1 MLKASIQESA
11 QNPSCR
17 AEVAYFVGMGPDE
30 LAAQANL
37 VFLPMSIELP
47 FKPPHPPVLPFFVAP
62 DAGACCRIDDAGQH
76 DIQEAWT
83 AKNGCQLLLR
93 PVCPSD
99 VAKSRS
105 FVRGLSYGSRYFR
118 FGRGD
123 FQFAESE
130 LQGLCDPDPH
140 GCTGFIVLA
149 QTGVQP
155 VEIAAA
161 RYCIEPDDLNCE
173 FAVVVTDAWQ
183 GNGVGRRLMDA
194 LIRHARERGLN
205 TMYGQI
211 LATNT
216 RMLEFSERLGFGI
229 ESSAHGAVVRVVRKS
244 LLGGAVGA

>member
-1 MLKASIQESA
+1 
-11 QNPSCR
+11 
-17 AEVAYFVGMGPDE
+17 
-30 LAAQANL
+30 
-37 VFLPMSIELP
+37 MSIDLP
-47 FKPPHPPVLPFFVAP
+47 FKPSHPPVLPFFVAP
-62 DAGACCRIDDAGQH
+62 DVGACCRTDAAGQR
-76 DIQEAWT
+76 DIHEAWT

-105 FVRGLSYGSRYFR
+105 FLRGLSYGSRYFR

-130 LQGLCDPDPH
+130 LQGLCDPDSH

-149 QTGVQP
+149 QTGAQP

-161 RYCIEPDDLNCE
+161 RYCIEPDDMNCE

-183 GNGVGRRLMDA
+183 GNGVGHRLMDA
-194 LIRHARERGLN
+194 LIRHARGRGLK

-216 RMLEFSERLGFGI
+216 RMLEFSKRLGFAI
-229 ESSAHGAVVRVVRKS
+229 EVSEHGPAVRVVRKS
-244 LLGGAVGA
+244 LPVGA